1 MRNVIKNL
9 NKATLAE
16 ATNISY
22 SRLRKYASGAINEL
36 TPEEREIIYKYLLLL
51 QHKLLFYCFL

>member
-22 SRLRKYASGAINEL
+22 SRLRKYSSGAVAEL
-36 TPEEREIIYKYLLLL
+36 TSEEKEKIYQYLP
-51 QHKLLFYCFL
+51 KMADKFKN